1 MTSQEK
7 KRWLSR
13 YVCLDREIDRLI
25 RERSKWMA
33 RATRMV
39 QSYGGMPGG
48 GSGDIHSGES
58 ILLKIDAIERE
69 IDGKIDTLLD
79 LRGAIAGSIAA
90 VEDREQRML
99 LELRYLD
106 GETFEEI
113 AEEMHVSVRHTT
125 RLHGYALEKISVE
138 EEKMS

>member
-39 QSYGGMPGG
+39 QSYGGMPG

-113 AEEMHVSVRHTT
+113 AEEMHFSPRHTL
-125 RLHGYALEKISVE
+125 RMHGFALENISPKE
-138 EEKMS
+138 